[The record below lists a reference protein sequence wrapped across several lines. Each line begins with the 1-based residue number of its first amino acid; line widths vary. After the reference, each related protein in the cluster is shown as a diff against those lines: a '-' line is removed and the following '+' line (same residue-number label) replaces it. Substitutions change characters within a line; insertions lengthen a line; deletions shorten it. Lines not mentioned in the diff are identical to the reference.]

1 MSKIPQLPHDQKFE
15 EERYPTY
22 KAHQYYPVQLGQTL
36 ASRYRV
42 MADWVTG
49 RSKIITASS
58 DNSIR
63 QDILV
68 TLKVCILGEDGSNE
82 LAISHHIK
90 SFDDGIHPGK
100 HRSRVTLD
108 DFHIRGPHG
117 RHHCLVFPALG
128 RTLAQVRNV
137 FEDRKLDKLLLQRF
151 LYPILQGLDFL
162 HQTGVVHT
170 DISPNNILVEADN
183 DMLVNLEETERL
195 NPSPRKVLDDRV
207 IQLSYTTPTSYK
219 DPVITDFGAAYLG
232 VPGQRY
238 RDDVMPGVYR
248 APEVLAGMEWDS
260 KIDIWSIGVMIWDLF
275 EDGNLF
281 PAYRNGHL
289 DDELHFAQMIALM
302 GPPPREFLDRMSETQ
317 RVRYWDS
324 SGQYTFLH
332 VRIPIL
338 YTELTRKNKGT
349 WIAETPIPSQTL
361 ESREIRLQGR
371 DQELLLGL
379 MRKILCWLPEDRPS
393 AEDLYNDGFI
403 YQFVEYVM
411 ELEESSQGKQG

>member
-1 MSKIPQLPHDQKFE
+1 MSFRTSKPQMSKIPQLPYDHKFE
-15 EERYPTY
+15 EERYPNY
-22 KAHQYYPVQLGQTL
+22 KAHQYYPVQLGQTF
-36 ASRYRV
+36 ASSYRV
-42 MADWVTG
+42 IAKLGYGTASTG

-58 DNSIR
+58 DDSIR
-63 QDILV
+63 QNTLV
-68 TLKVCILGEDGSNE
+68 TLKVCILGEDESNE

-108 DFHIRGPHG
+108 DFHVRGPHG
-117 RHHCLVFPALG
+117 THHCLVFPALG

-137 FEDRKLDKLLLQRF
+137 FEDQKLDKLLLQRF

-170 DISPNNILVEADN
+170 DISPNNILVEADD
-183 DMLVNLEETERL
+183 DMLANLEETERL
-195 NPSPRKVLDDRV
+195 NPSPRKVLYDRV
-207 IQLSYTTPTSYK
+207 IHLSYTMPTSYK
-219 DPVITDFGAAYLG
+219 DPVNTDFGAAYLG
-232 VPGQRY
+232 EPGQKY

-302 GPPPREFLDRMSETQ
+302 GPPPKEFLDRMSETQ
-317 RVRYWDS
+317 RVRYWGS
-324 SGQYTFLH
+324 S
-332 VRIPIL
+332 
-338 YTELTRKNKGT
+338 GT